1 VAASAPT
8 ASLRPYQPDDFE
20 TLHSIDQACFAE
32 GIAYGRSELR
42 TYLRSPG
49 AYCLVAEI
57 GRRAAGFILTSRTRR
72 IAHIIT
78 LDVLEPHRRQKIGS
92 LLLTAAEQEAA
103 SQGAALIVLETATA
117 NHLAIAFWHQHGYR
131 EFDTVENYY
140 GRGLDAFA
148 MKKRVP
154 GTIGTTR

>member
-1 VAASAPT
+1 MAASAPV
-8 ASLRPYQPDDFE
+8 LRPHRPDDFE
-20 TLHSIDQACFAE
+20 TLHSIDQACFPE
-32 GIAYGRSELR
+32 GIAYARTELR

-49 AYCLVAEI
+49 AYCLLAEV
-57 GRRAAGFILTSRTRR
+57 GRQAAGFILTGRTRR

-78 LDVLEPHRRQKIGS
+78 LDVLESYRRRKIGS

-103 SQGAALIVLETATA
+103 SQGALLIVLETATT
-117 NHLAIAFWHQHGYR
+117 NHAAIAFWHQHGYR

-148 MKKRVP
+148 MKKRFSP
-154 GTIGTTR
+154 ATGTAG

>member
-1 VAASAPT
+1 MAASAP
-8 ASLRPYQPDDFE
+8 ALRPYRPADFE
-20 TLHSIDQACFAE
+20 TLHSIDQACFPE
-32 GIAYGRSELR
+32 GIAYGRAELS

-49 AYCLVAEI
+49 AYCLLAEV

-78 LDVLEPHRRQKIGS
+78 LDVLESYRRRKIGS

-103 SQGAALIVLETATA
+103 SQGALLLVLETATT
-117 NHLAIAFWHQHGYR
+117 NHAAIAFWHQHGYL

-140 GRGLDAFA
+140 GRGFDAFA
-148 MKKRVP
+148 MKKVISRTK
-154 GTIGTTR
+154 GTVG